1 MESIVSISLYG
12 VFESTIPSR
21 APRARGPSVMS
32 RRLPPRPSRHVPHP
46 APLPVLLLALL
57 LAACGGSVKELD
69 GAVATIPIFSPAS
82 LKERTTAFTS
92 DDIGD
97 MMKFSTYTWY
107 LETDASPMTVDA
119 FYMAQWPGASRRE
132 DAEEI
137 IIRNPPFPADEDA
150 PLGES
155 VLVTIKLLREGGK
168 TQFSI
173 SEDVFRAKRR

>member
-1 MESIVSISLYG
+1 MTCRSAVRCL
-12 VFESTIPSR
+12 
-21 APRARGPSVMS
+21 A
-32 RRLPPRPSRHVPHP
+32 
-46 APLPVLLLALL
+46 LALL
-57 LAACGGSVKELD
+57 ATVVTSCGGSVRELD
-69 GAVATIPIFSPAS
+69 GAIATIPVFSPAS

-107 LETDASPMTVDA
+107 LETDASPTTVDA

-132 DAEEI
+132 NAEEV
-137 IIRNPPFPADEDA
+137 IIRNPPFPEDEDA

-155 VLVTIKLLREGGK
+155 VLVRIKATREGGK